1 MEKWAFMIH
10 KEESDMSKN
19 IVLISFTEDY
29 FDDWYQRVT
38 L

>member
-1 MEKWAFMIH
+1 MIH

-19 IVLISFTEDY
+19 IVLIIFIEDY

-38 L
+38 V